1 VLGQSFPHNFIKT
14 QQKQCIAAVFVS
26 LALLLT
32 AMFTPHSAFAAE
44 TAVPETVTKEAAIP
58 AEPVKIINTTV
69 IAEVDSS
76 ITVTLD
82 GETLQSTEVRRAEN
96 GGLYVNAMPIFTS
109 LNNDVKR

>member
-1 VLGQSFPHNFIKT
+1 VLGQLFSYNLLKT
-14 QQKQCIAAVFVS
+14 YQKQYIAAVFVS
-26 LALLLT
+26 FMLLLT

-44 TAVPETVTKEAAIP
+44 TAVPETAAKEAAIP

-109 LNNDVKR
+109 LP